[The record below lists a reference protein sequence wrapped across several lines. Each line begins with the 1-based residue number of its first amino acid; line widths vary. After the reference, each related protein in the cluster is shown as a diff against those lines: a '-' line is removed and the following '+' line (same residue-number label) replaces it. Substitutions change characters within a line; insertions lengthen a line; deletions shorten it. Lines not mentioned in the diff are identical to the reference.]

1 KRAAFPARN
10 CQKFPGSRLPA
21 KRTPVIFKRAAFLA
35 RNCQKFPGSR
45 LPAKRTPV
53 ILKRPAF
60 PATHCPVFQGRR
72 LPEKRTPVI
81 FKRAAF
87 PRASDDS
94 IRPSQQP
101 LRQQRWDRRQHAL
114 QRPRRAVLQR
124 RFSVDLATFAF
135 VKNCYCADSLFS
147 EAGAGDR
154 PESL

>member
-1 KRAAFPARN
+1 M
-10 CQKFPGSRLPA
+10 
-21 KRTPVIFKRAAFLA
+21 
-35 RNCQKFPGSR
+35 
-45 LPAKRTPV
+45 
-53 ILKRPAF
+53 
-60 PATHCPVFQGRR
+60 
-72 LPEKRTPVI
+72 PVI

-147 EAGAGDR
+147 EAGAGVR
-154 PESL
+154 PESLCESRLPTRKYLSLPREPFAPHPTTVWRCNTSSFNFDAELCSGLTKCLSALPSPRRRLSLLTLILSAT